1 MKEYYKIKC
10 NGYKGSMYLFVEEK
24 SFNFKKKKY
33 VFFGE
38 YIDVDEFLISEIKYK
53 NNRTL
58 VRVVE
63 KTVDV
68 IFNTKSINIKF
79 KNNDDAKEFY
89 DRIIE
94 LKKNDTFVN
103 RSLHKIRNIT
113 EEDVRKGLK
122 TIVKTVGII
131 GIVVHSVKSV
141 ITDGK
146 GIFEEGKEAIKSILK
161 K

>member
-1 MKEYYKIKC
+1 MKEVYKIKC
-10 NGYKGSMYLFVEEK
+10 NEYKGILYLFINEK
-24 SFNFKKKKY
+24 GFEFKKKKY
-33 VFFGE
+33 ILLGE
-38 YIDVDEFLISEIKYK
+38 YIEVDSFLISEIKYK

-58 VRVVE
+58 VRVVN

-68 IFNTKSINIKF
+68 IFNTKSITIKF
-79 KNNDDAKEFY
+79 KTYEDAKEFY

-103 RSLHKIRNIT
+103 RSLHKMQDIT
-113 EEDVRKGLK
+113 EEDIRKGLK

-131 GIVVHSVKSV
+131 GILVHSIKSV
-141 ITDGK
+141 VSDGK
-146 GIFEEGKEAIKSILK
+146 GIIEEGKQVIKSILK

>member
-1 MKEYYKIKC
+1 M
-10 NGYKGSMYLFVEEK
+10 
-24 SFNFKKKKY
+24 
-33 VFFGE
+33 
-38 YIDVDEFLISEIKYK
+38 
-53 NNRTL
+53 
-58 VRVVE
+58 E

-146 GIFEEGKEAIKSILK
+146 GIFEEGKQAIKSILK

>member
-10 NGYKGSMYLFVEEK
+10 NGYKSSMYLFVEEK

-33 VFFGE
+33 IFFGE

-122 TIVKTVGII
+122 IIVKTVGII

-141 ITDGK
+141 VTDGK

>member
-1 MKEYYKIKC
+1 MKEVYKIKC
-10 NGYKGSMYLFVEEK
+10 NEYKGILYLFINEK
-24 SFNFKKKKY
+24 GFEFKKKKY
-33 VFFGE
+33 ILFGE
-38 YIDVDEFLISEIKYK
+38 YINIDDFLISEIKYK

-58 VRVVE
+58 VRVVD

-79 KNNDDAKEFY
+79 QSYEDAKEFY
-89 DRIIE
+89 DRVIE

-103 RSLHKIRNIT
+103 RSLYKMQNIT
-113 EEDVRKGLK
+113 EEDIRKGLK

-131 GIVVHSVKSV
+131 GILVHSVKSV
-141 ITDGK
+141 VSDGK
-146 GIFEEGKEAIKSILK
+146 GIFEEGKEVIKSLLK